1 MSKRCSVLAF
11 VVCLSSLC
19 LLAAPS
25 SAPAAERLLT
35 LGTAGVTGVY
45 YPAGGAICRLVN
57 RGRKDHNLRCMVES
71 TGGSI
76 SNLEGL
82 RAKELDFGLVQSDWL
97 YHAYNGTEVFKD
109 QGENTNLRVL
119 FALHSEPF
127 TILTR
132 SDSDIKSFSD
142 LKGKRVNMGTT
153 GSGMKATIDEL
164 MRIKG
169 WGENSLKITPDL
181 KTQDQAQALCTGK
194 TDAII
199 YALGHPNAAVQQI
212 TSMCDTRVV
221 GFSGPEVDKFI
232 KKYPFY
238 AYTTI
243 PGGMYLHNKDAVK
256 TFGVKA
262 VVVANSELEN
272 EVAYEVTKS
281 VFDNL
286 DNFRTLHPVFATL
299 NADNMVGDVQNIAPF
314 HPGAARY
321 FKERGLL
328 KDDN

>member
-1 MSKRCSVLAF
+1 MFKRCSLFAVLS
-11 VVCLSSLC
+11 CLGWMVFTPSP
-19 LLAAPS
+19 AAQ
-25 SAPAAERLLT
+25 AAERLVT

-57 RGRKDHNLRCMVES
+57 RSRKDHNIRCVVES

-82 RAKELDFGLVQSDWL
+82 RAKELDLGLVQSDWL

-109 QGENTNLRVL
+109 QGANKELRVL
-119 FALHSEPF
+119 FALHAEPF

-132 SDSDIKSFSD
+132 SNSGIKSFSD
-142 LKGKRVNMGTT
+142 LKGKRVNMGTP
-153 GSGMKATIDEL
+153 GSGMKSTIEEL
-164 MRIKG
+164 MHIKG
-169 WGENSLKITPDL
+169 WPEDSIKITPDL
-181 KTQDQAQALCTGK
+181 KTQDQAQALCSGK

-212 TSMCDTRVV
+212 TSMCDTRIV

-232 KKYPFY
+232 KQYPFY

-243 PGGMYLHNKDAVK
+243 PGGMYLHNKEAVK

-262 VVVANSELEN
+262 VLVTNTELDDN
-272 EVAYEVTKS
+272 VAYEFAKS
-281 VFDNL
+281 VFENL
-286 DNFRTLHPVFATL
+286 DNFKTLHPVFTAL
-299 NADNMVGDVQNIAPF
+299 DAAHMVNDVQGIAPF
-314 HPGAARY
+314 HPGSVRY
-321 FKERGLL
+321 FKEQGAW
-328 KDDN
+328 KEGN

>member
-1 MSKRCSVLAF
+1 MFKRCSFLAL
-11 VVCLSSLC
+11 VSCIATLSF
-19 LLAAPS
+19 APAP
-25 SAPAAERLLT
+25 APAAERLVT

-57 RGRKDHNLRCMVES
+57 RGRKDHNVRCVVES

-82 RAKELDFGLVQSDWL
+82 RAKELDLGLVQSDWL

-109 QGENTNLRVL
+109 QGDNKDLRVL
-119 FALHSEPF
+119 FALHAEPF

-132 SDSDIKSFSD
+132 AGSGIKSFSD
-142 LKGKRVNMGTT
+142 LKGKRVHMGTP
-153 GSGMKATIDEL
+153 GSGMKSTMEEL

-169 WGENSLKITPDL
+169 WSEGSLKIVPDL
-181 KTQDQAQALCTGK
+181 KTQDQAQALCSGK

-212 TSMCDTRVV
+212 TSMCDTRIV
-221 GFSGPEVDKFI
+221 GFSGSEVDTFI

-243 PGGMYLHNKDAVK
+243 PGGMYLHNKEPIK

-262 VVVANSELEN
+262 VLVSNAELDDKI
-272 EVAYEVTKS
+272 AYEFAKS

-286 DNFRTLHPVFATL
+286 DSFKTLHPVFTTL
-299 NADNMVGDVQNIAPF
+299 DAAHMVSDVQDIAPF
-314 HPGAARY
+314 HPGVAKY

-328 KDDN
+328 KESN